1 MKRIVLILLSAVLI
15 FSLTG
20 CGSRQSEDEEEVLAA
35 FTEAL
40 RVYDR
45 EAMTALLT
53 EFPDNTAYVYLDDIF
68 NDEAYILLYQ
78 TLYSDIT
85 YAVRSRE
92 KNRIV
97 AEYTMPDVQTLYA
110 GVSAA
115 VLNLALTDETLQEKL
130 QENDEN
136 ALILIQQTMLSWAKQ
151 EDMVETMTQEYTLS
165 FTEKDGKTVIVCD
178 DELRA
183 LITGN
188 FFLSKKTTLE

>member
-1 MKRIVLILLSAVLI
+1 
-15 FSLTG
+15 
-20 CGSRQSEDEEEVLAA
+20 
-35 FTEAL
+35 
-40 RVYDR
+40 
-45 EAMTALLT
+45 
-53 EFPDNTAYVYLDDIF
+53 
-68 NDEAYILLYQ
+68 
-78 TLYSDIT
+78 
-85 YAVRSRE
+85 
-92 KNRIV
+92 
-97 AEYTMPDVQTLYA
+97 MPDVQTLYA

-136 ALILIQQTMLSWAKQ
+136 ALILIQQTMLSWAEQ